1 MPRIRLTL
9 TRAGSDGC
17 GVSVQ
22 GGNWSTLQTVG
33 DLSGVT
39 FAALLKMY
47 TFYANNYIA
56 VRTPDQTC
64 HEHVAEA

>member
-1 MPRIRLTL
+1 M
-9 TRAGSDGC
+9 
-17 GVSVQ
+17 SVQ

-33 DLSGVT
+33 DLFGVT

-56 VRTPDQTC
+56 VRTRSLWI
-64 HEHVAEA
+64 

>member
-1 MPRIRLTL
+1 M
-9 TRAGSDGC
+9 
-17 GVSVQ
+17 SVQ

-33 DLSGVT
+33 DLFGVT

-64 HEHVAEA
+64 HEHAMSMRRDEPVL

>member
-1 MPRIRLTL
+1 M
-9 TRAGSDGC
+9 
-17 GVSVQ
+17 SVQ

-33 DLSGVT
+33 DLFGVT

-56 VRTPDQTC
+56 VSVQTWPDLSRTHD
-64 HEHVAEA
+64 ADAS